1 MNEFEN
7 IRHPQ
12 IDGISLFFDTLDY
25 RTPHFHPEWELL
37 WIMQGAL
44 SVAYEGGQYEA
55 GPGELVLFGPGRPH
69 EFHARGDSCTF
80 LCVQVS
86 PRVLT
91 GFFPAAAR
99 TTVEGVFP
107 KTSMSGEQYA
117 GFCALLRDT
126 LRAYLRRDP
135 FYELGCAAN
144 ILELWRR
151 LFTCMP
157 SRVLSAEEAAQ
168 ARRRSARLARLMDF
182 VDQNY
187 TRRIRLAD
195 FAAAEG
201 CTMNHM
207 SAFVRQNLNQSF
219 QQYVNTVRFH
229 CACKLIAAGRTR
241 MTDVCLES
249 GFSDYRYFSREFRR
263 RLGMTP
269 EEYSRRAQPPVED
282 EARLHHSIHSRERF
296 YSRQESLALLDR
308 L

>member
-7 IRHPQ
+7 IQHPQ

-37 WIMQGAL
+37 WIMTGAL
-44 SVAYEGGQYEA
+44 SIAYGGGQYEA
-55 GPGELVLFGPGRPH
+55 GPGELVLFSPGQPH
-69 EFHARGDSCTF
+69 EFHARAGSCTF

-86 PRVLT
+86 PRALA

-99 TTVEGVFP
+99 TRVEGIFP
-107 KTSMSGEQYA
+107 RAAMTGEQYGA
-117 GFCALLRDT
+117 FCDGLRAAMA
-126 LRAYLRRDP
+126 AYLRRDP
-135 FYELGCAAN
+135 FYELDCAGR
-144 ILELWRR
+144 ICLLWHS

-157 SRVLSAEEAAQ
+157 SRVVSAEEAAQ
-168 ARRRSARLARLMDF
+168 AQRRSARLARLIEF

-195 FAAAEG
+195 FARAEG

-229 CACKLIAAGRTR
+229 CACKLIAAGNTR

-249 GFSDYRYFSREFRR
+249 GFSDYRYFSRTFRD

-269 EEYSRRAQPPVED
+269 EEYSRRAQPPVQN

-296 YSRQESLALLDR
+296 YTRQTSLQLLQT